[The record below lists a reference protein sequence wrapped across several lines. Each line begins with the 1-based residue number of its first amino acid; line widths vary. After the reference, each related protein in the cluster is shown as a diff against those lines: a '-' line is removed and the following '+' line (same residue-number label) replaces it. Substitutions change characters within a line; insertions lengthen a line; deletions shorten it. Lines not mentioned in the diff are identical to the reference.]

1 MLEREL
7 PAVRRADALT
17 RLGGRRLRLGQPAV
31 AATHAAEAVFLLS
44 GWPGFRRAAAQE
56 LARAAGAAGTAPALT
71 AREREVRE
79 LVAAGLANQQIAARL
94 GISPR
99 TVAVHVSRLLAKTG
113 CASRTE
119 LAVQLLRAATTD
131 VG

>member
-1 MLEREL
+1 M
-7 PAVRRADALT
+7 
-17 RLGGRRLRLGQPAV
+17 
-31 AATHAAEAVFLLS
+31 
-44 GWPGFRRAAAQE
+44 
-56 LARAAGAAGTAPALT
+56 LT

-119 LAVQLLRAATTD
+119 QRLRGRPATGSFPMDEVTVEHWP
-131 VG
+131 VGH